1 MTQHIEIERGVS
13 DPVDP
18 GRHAHADRLAL
29 LAEMSASIVH
39 EISQPLATIAID
51 AHTGRRWLQRET
63 PDVERALGTI
73 KRITEAVDRVVR
85 IVHQVRALAG
95 EVEPEMSLVDLNE
108 VVDESLA
115 LVRAEAL
122 DHRIPL
128 QPMLEAGLPPVRG
141 NRTQLQQVI
150 VNLVLNGLQATSAV
164 HDRSAVVVR
173 TRRHDDGRLSLAV
186 EDFGVG
192 VDPEKLDHLFS
203 PFYSTKPQGMGMGLS
218 ICRAIVDVHGG
229 QLRAA
234 RNAGPGMTFEVT
246 IPAALDAA

>member
-1 MTQHIEIERGVS
+1 MTQQIENDLGTS
-13 DPVDP
+13 APQ
-18 GRHAHADRLAL
+18 GCHAPADRLAL

-95 EVEPEMSLVDLNE
+95 EAEPEMALVDLNE
-108 VVDESLA
+108 VVVEGLA
-115 LVRAEAL
+115 LVGPDAH

-128 QPMLEAGLPPVRG
+128 RPMLEPGLPPVRG

-164 HDRSAVVVR
+164 RDRSAVVVR
-173 TRRHDDGRLSLAV
+173 TRRQDDGRLSLAV
-186 EDFGVG
+186 EDVGVG
-192 VDPEKLDHLFS
+192 VDPESLDHLFN
-203 PFYSTKPQGMGMGLS
+203 PFYSTKPQGSGMGLS

-246 IPAALDAA
+246 IPAAPQMA